1 MVRLILKLNAL
12 LWCNFH
18 YTVKNEILPFSYKM
32 IPTLSLP
39 RFEEFDDIILMAVFG
54 YIVGK
59 WF

>member
-18 YTVKNEILPFSYKM
+18 YTVKNEILPFLYKI

-39 RFEEFDDIILMAVFG
+39 RFEKLIWWHYAVFDTG
-54 YIVGK
+54 VEK
-59 WF
+59 CF